1 MNTQKFEDS
10 VGGFQRTNK
19 NPGMLNIPMSVSK
32 VVSSISRSVAKNLQI
47 NQFALI
53 IKQ

>member
-19 NPGMLNIPMSVSK
+19 NP
-32 VVSSISRSVAKNLQI
+32 RDAKHSDERFKGRKFNKPVRREK
-47 NQFALI
+47 FAN
-53 IKQ
+53 